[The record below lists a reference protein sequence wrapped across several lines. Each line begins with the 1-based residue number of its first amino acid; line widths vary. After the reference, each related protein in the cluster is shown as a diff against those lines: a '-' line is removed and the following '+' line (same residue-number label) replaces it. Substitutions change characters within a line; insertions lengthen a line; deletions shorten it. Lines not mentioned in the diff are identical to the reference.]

1 MLVCKCNFVLLTSD
15 VSNSAVAKIAIKI
28 YMIADAAMFS
38 VSSLATHLT
47 MP

>member
-15 VSNSAVAKIAIKI
+15 VSKSAVAKIAIRM
-28 YMIADAAMFS
+28 YMTVEPAMIS
-38 VSSLATHLT
+38 PTTLTARLT